1 MNGET
6 ATVEF
11 ASSGPATSFRC
22 NLDGQGFSPCE
33 LCKLHGC
40 NNNVNKHYSF
50 FMNLGRVKCPMIKTF
65 LE

>member
-11 ASSGPATSFRC
+11 ASTGPATSFRC
-22 NLDGQGFSPCE
+22 SLDGQGFSPCE

-40 NNNVNKHYSF
+40 NNNHYSF
-50 FMNLGRVKCPMIKTF
+50 FMNLGRVECLM
-65 LE
+65 EM